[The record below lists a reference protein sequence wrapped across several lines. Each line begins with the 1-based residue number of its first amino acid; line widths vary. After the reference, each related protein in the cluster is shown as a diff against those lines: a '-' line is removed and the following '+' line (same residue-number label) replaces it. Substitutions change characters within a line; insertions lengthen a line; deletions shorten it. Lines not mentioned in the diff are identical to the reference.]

1 MSKMPES
8 AVLVKLT
15 KVQVNIHS
23 ELPSAC
29 VVLLTTLCL
38 WHPQRALTA
47 KTRAFKSMSAE
58 ANAKELDSKVKEFSL
73 QVMKRDL
80 FDSKER
86 LLKEK
91 REKQKVRSDLNALRQ
106 QLSREPHSSSPL
118 PVMPYKTI
126 GSGYRISTA
135 YAYEWTATKMAS
147 ATVWYPNT
155 FFFHS
160 QIFTDQNL
168 HKKKSSIIS
177 VSLESIKIFSTNG
190 PSPIIKKNVKC
201 VWAQWRKG
209 AKSNI
214 IILFLVLLAITKSR
228 TMSVWNNSS
237 VHEHFFSNQPTI
249 NLAQS
254 LHVLDTSLH
263 GHITYI

>member
-1 MSKMPES
+1 
-8 AVLVKLT
+8 
-15 KVQVNIHS
+15 
-23 ELPSAC
+23 
-29 VVLLTTLCL
+29 
-38 WHPQRALTA
+38 
-47 KTRAFKSMSAE
+47 MSAE

-168 HKKKSSIIS
+168 HKKK
-177 VSLESIKIFSTNG
+177 V
-190 PSPIIKKNVKC
+190 
-201 VWAQWRKG
+201 Q
-209 AKSNI
+209 
-214 IILFLVLLAITKSR
+214 
-228 TMSVWNNSS
+228 
-237 VHEHFFSNQPTI
+237 
-249 NLAQS
+249 
-254 LHVLDTSLH
+254 
-263 GHITYI
+263 